1 MAKLFI
7 IIAAI
12 SAAVSVIMGAFG
24 AHALK
29 SRLDEKAL
37 NALHTGVEYQFYH
50 ALGLLMIGLLLLNT
64 QAPAGVKTVGWLFI
78 AGTILF
84 SGSLYLLTL
93 TGQKSFGI
101 ITPFGGMAFILGWLW
116 LAFSYLKA

>member
-1 MAKLFI
+1 LAKLFI
-7 IIAAI
+7 IIGAL
-12 SAAVSVIMGAFG
+12 SAAVSVMMGAFG

-37 NALHTGVEYQFYH
+37 NVLHTGVEYQFYH
-50 ALGLLMIGLLLLNT
+50 ALGLVMIGLLLMSAHT
-64 QAPAGVKTVGWLFI
+64 PAGVKTVGWLFL
-78 AGTILF
+78 AGTVLF

-116 LAFSYLKA
+116 LAFSYWKA

>member
-7 IIAAI
+7 IIGAI
-12 SAAVSVIMGAFG
+12 SSAISVITGAFA

-37 NALHTGVEYQFYH
+37 SVLHTGVEYQFYH
-50 ALGLLMIGLLLLNT
+50 AMGLFVVGLLLMNPE
-64 QAPAGVKTVGWLFI
+64 APAGVKVTGWLFV

-93 TGQKSFGI
+93 TGQRSLGI
-101 ITPFGGMAFILGWLW
+101 ITPLGGMAFILGWLW
-116 LAFSYLKA
+116 LAFSYWKA